1 MNVVH
6 FLSNGSAKLIFRYQK
21 ERFCMSPILII
32 RALLDIT
39 DRDIYR
45 RLTEPGDSDYYL
57 RWGGVRSGGGELHW
71 AAEEG
76 LMTTQ
81 TGAAALCWPVLK
93 VLQLRGFRMSINHSA
108 SRS

>member
-1 MNVVH
+1 MLLSYASTHQSLLTPPTCHFCQMNVVH
-6 FLSNGSAKLIFRYQK
+6 FLSNGGAKLIFRYQK

-57 RWGGVRSGGGELHW
+57 RWRMGALRGGGGLHR
-71 AAEEG
+71 AA
-76 LMTTQ
+76 Q
-81 TGAAALCWPVLK
+81 
-93 VLQLRGFRMSINHSA
+93 
-108 SRS
+108 